1 MQGTII
7 MVSASLHEK
16 AKLEMDNL
24 NSEKYFDQYKT
35 FANTQLAN
43 QLFISELSRRCLV
56 HCLPVTANCAELV
69 QSRTGLSDW
78 MDRVTGRGAAHPVI
92 TLASVTG
99 VTGHILSGGRM
110 TRCEE
115 MQGADQAARLWELSA
130 HLISVR
136 LEELIV

>member
-24 NSEKYFDQYKT
+24 NSEKYFEQSKT

-43 QLFISELSRRCLV
+43 QLFISELSRRCV
-56 HCLPVTANCAELV
+56 AHCLPVTANCAELV

-78 MDRVTGRGAAHPVI
+78 MDRVTGREAAHPVI
-92 TLASVTG
+92 TLASMTP
-99 VTGHILSGGRM
+99 TGHILSGGRM
-110 TRCEE
+110 TRCED
-115 MQGADQAARLWELSA
+115 MQRAGQAARLWGLSA
-130 HLISVR
+130 HLVSAR
-136 LEELIV
+136 LEDLIV